1 MFKLKFTN
9 EADETLRELEE
20 AKHLQ
25 KRLKA
30 VRKTLGFLETNLK
43 HPSLKTHKYGTLS
56 TSEYEVFEA
65 YAENNTPGA
74 YRVFWR
80 YGPGVREITIIA
92 ITPHP

>member
-9 EADETLRELEE
+9 EADENLRELEE

-30 VRKTLGFLETNLK
+30 VRKMLGFLETNLK
-43 HPSLKTHKYGTLS
+43 HPSLETHKYGTLS

-80 YGPGVREITIIA
+80 YGPGGREITIIA